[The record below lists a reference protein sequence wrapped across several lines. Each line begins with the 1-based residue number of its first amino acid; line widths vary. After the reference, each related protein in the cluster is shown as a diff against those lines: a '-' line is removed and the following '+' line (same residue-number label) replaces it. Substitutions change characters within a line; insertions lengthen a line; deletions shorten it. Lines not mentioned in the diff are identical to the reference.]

1 MSRNT
6 YYCFCIGGNNMPLAK
21 TMRAF
26 VLTGHGDMDKLVF
39 HDNWPVPKPEQGEV
53 LIKVHA
59 CGLNNTDVNTRT
71 AWYSKAVNENTT
83 GGAFDSAD
91 DEDATWGGAPITF
104 PRIQGADVAGSVVA
118 VGDGADPALIGKRVL
133 VDTWLRDW
141 DDPLNMNK
149 CGYFGSECDGGFA
162 DYTKVD
168 QRNVHPLECDLS
180 DAELATF
187 ATSSITAENMLNHAN
202 VGEGDT
208 VLIPGASGGVGSAL
222 IQLANRRGA
231 TTIAMASQDKHAQ
244 LANTSPA
251 AILPRSPTNLKAALK
266 QAIGQDTVSVVADV
280 VGGSMWPTL
289 IDALERSGRYTCAG
303 AIAGPI
309 VEMDLRTFYLRDLTF
324 TGATVVPPGVFADL
338 VRYIER
344 GEIKPLL
351 AATYPFEELHAAQ
364 RAFIE
369 KKHTGNIVLSMEST

>member
-1 MSRNT
+1 MSLVN
-6 YYCFCIGGNNMPLAK
+6 

-91 DEDATWGGAPITF
+91 DEDAAWGGAPITF

-118 VGDGADPALIGKRVL
+118 VGDGADPALISKRVMI
-133 VDTWLRDW
+133 DPWLRDW
-141 DDPLNMNK
+141 DHPLDMNK
-149 CGYFGSECDGGFA
+149 CGYFGSEFDGGFA

-187 ATSSITAENMLNHAN
+187 ATSSMTAENMLNRAN

-231 TTIAMASQDKHAQ
+231 TTIAMASGDKHAK

-266 QAIGQDTVSVVADV
+266 HAIGRETVSVVADV
-280 VGGSMWPTL
+280 VGGAIWPAL
-289 IDALERSGRYTCAG
+289 IDVLAQSGRYTCAG

-309 VEMDLRTFYLRDLTF
+309 VELDLRTFYLRDLTF
-324 TGATVVPPGVFADL
+324 TGATIVPPGIFADL
-338 VRYIER
+338 VGYIER

-351 AATYPFEELHAAQ
+351 AATYPLEQLHAAQ
-364 RAFIE
+364 QAFIE
-369 KKHTGNIVLSMEST
+369 KKHTGNIVLSMNN